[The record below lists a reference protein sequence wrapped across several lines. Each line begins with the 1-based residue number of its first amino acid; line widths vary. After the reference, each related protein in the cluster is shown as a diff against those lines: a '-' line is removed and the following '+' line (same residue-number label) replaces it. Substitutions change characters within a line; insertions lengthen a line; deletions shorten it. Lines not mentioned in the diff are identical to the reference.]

1 MRKIAFDP
9 IVNKDCKVLILG
21 TMPSVES
28 LRKQERYGHK
38 SNQFWRIIFTLFGE
52 ELPDSYKEKS
62 DFLIKKNIA
71 IWDVL
76 ESCEGKGSLDSSI
89 KNEKP
94 NNFKKFF
101 KEYPQIE
108 HIFFTSKKAEEFYK
122 KYVGF
127 DTKKKFITLPSPS
140 SANARMTLDQ
150 KIEEWKILAEIVNSY
165 YIENYR

>member
-9 IVNKDCKVLILG
+9 IVNKECKVLILG
-21 TMPSVES
+21 TMPSEES

-127 DTKKKFITLPSPS
+127 DTKKKFTTLPSPS

-150 KIEEWKILAEIVNSY
+150 KIEEWKILGEIVNSY
-165 YIENYR
+165 

>member
-21 TMPSVES
+21 TMPSEES

-108 HIFFTSKKAEEFYK
+108 YVFFTSKKAEEFYK
-122 KYVGF
+122 KYVGL

-150 KIEEWKILAEIVNSY
+150 KIEKWKILAEIVNSY

>member
-21 TMPSVES
+21 TMPSEES

-108 HIFFTSKKAEEFYK
+108 YVFFTSKKAEEFYK

-127 DTKKKFITLPSPS
+127 DTKKKFTTLPSPS

-150 KIEEWKILAEIVNSY
+150 KIEEWKILGEIVNSY
-165 YIENYR
+165 

>member
-21 TMPSVES
+21 TMPSEES

-94 NNFKKFF
+94 NNFKKFYCF
-101 KEYPQIE
+101 TPIDVLGSVTPLEIKRFANCTLLP
-108 HIFFTSKKAEEFYK
+108 IFSMRPDLQLT
-122 KYVGF
+122 
-127 DTKKKFITLPSPS
+127 
-140 SANARMTLDQ
+140 
-150 KIEEWKILAEIVNSY
+150 
-165 YIENYR
+165 

>member
-21 TMPSVES
+21 TMPSEES

-127 DTKKKFITLPSPS
+127 DTKKKFTTLPSPS

-150 KIEEWKILAEIVNSY
+150 KIEEWKILGEIVNSY
-165 YIENYR
+165 